1 MMSIIIKTT
10 LALLLF
16 LGFASC
22 KEEVECGCVFPPNE
36 YYYDFESGAEGW
48 ESGFADYPVGEDD
61 FYELSSGIAPLPEL
75 QDQTQRAFV
84 ITGNNHSDDLFM
96 FVTSKVTNL
105 TPNATYRLVVETEL
119 ASDAPENSVGIGGS
133 PGSSVYLKAGAFPE
147 KPQAIEQDGWWR
159 MNLDK
164 GNQSQGG
171 ADMQV
176 LGTVGTDLEEF
187 TYALISRDNRSYP
200 LQVKANDQGELWV
213 IVGTDS
219 GFEGKTTLYYNRI
232 TVRLLD

>member
-36 YYYDFESGAEGW
+36 YYYDFESGTAGW
-48 ESGFADYPVGEDD
+48 ESGFADYPEGEDD

-75 QDQTQRAFV
+75 LDQTQRAFV